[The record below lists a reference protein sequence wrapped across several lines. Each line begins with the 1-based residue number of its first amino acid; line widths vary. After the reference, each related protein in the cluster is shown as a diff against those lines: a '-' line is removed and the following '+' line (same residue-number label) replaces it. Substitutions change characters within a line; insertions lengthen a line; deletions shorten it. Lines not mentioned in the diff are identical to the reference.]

1 MDDTHPFSN
10 DHGVEQDFPAAEEP
24 AIEAPPMIGADER
37 RMHVRAYNYWVS
49 LLEGR
54 PYPSIDDLDPDHADF
69 GVNSV
74 LLDFTSGP
82 DNAVVRY
89 LGSALC
95 EEGGLSNDIHSIED
109 VPARSVL
116 SRLTDHYLEIIANR
130 APIGFEAEYQS
141 HRGVP
146 TMYRGILM
154 PFTSNGDEIDFIYGV
169 INWKD
174 VVEVQVD
181 EDIRRAVAGVL
192 AETPAPPPAA
202 PIWADGPSATS
213 SEDLGHFTPP
223 SLEPVMFET
232 EGPSQTSIL
241 YDRLAIAREAADTL
255 NYSEQR
261 TRASLYAALGQAY
274 DFALATL
281 DEPDGY
287 AEILEDAGLKAQQ
300 RAPMTP
306 VVKLI
311 FGLGYDKTR
320 LAEYAAVL
328 SYAIR
333 QRLPAGALPTFL
345 EGYDGGLK
353 GVVQTERMLRRPPA
367 AQDRMAAAKTK
378 LAAAPAIAALSLE
391 GVSSPF
397 VSLIAR
403 REVDGGFTVVSV
415 DQADTTQLLRAARHL
430 KP

>member
-1 MDDTHPFSN
+1 
-10 DHGVEQDFPAAEEP
+10 
-24 AIEAPPMIGADER
+24 
-37 RMHVRAYNYWVS
+37 
-49 LLEGR
+49 
-54 PYPSIDDLDPDHADF
+54 
-69 GVNSV
+69 
-74 LLDFTSGP
+74 
-82 DNAVVRY
+82 
-89 LGSALC
+89 
-95 EEGGLSNDIHSIED
+95 
-109 VPARSVL
+109 
-116 SRLTDHYLEIIANR
+116 
-130 APIGFEAEYQS
+130 
-141 HRGVP
+141 
-146 TMYRGILM
+146 
-154 PFTSNGDEIDFIYGV
+154 
-169 INWKD
+169 
-174 VVEVQVD
+174 
-181 EDIRRAVAGVL
+181 
-192 AETPAPPPAA
+192 
-202 PIWADGPSATS
+202 
-213 SEDLGHFTPP
+213 
-223 SLEPVMFET
+223 MFET